1 MDDLSSTTGIVALA
15 AGGLALVA
23 LIAVVVLVRSLRRLR
38 ADQRAILGG
47 SSPQDLVAHAAELDR
62 GFGSLHDYVGDVVA
76 SLDARLT
83 AAEGRLDGAVA
94 FHGLVRY
101 DAYNEMSGRQSTSI
115 ALLDSRG
122 SGIVISSIHHRDQAR
137 LYAKQVVAGRAE
149 LELSP
154 EEEEAMRAALAGEAP
169 DVGDRQR
176 RRSRRDAPGL
186 PGAARHVQRG
196 GGAPS
201 HGHPRRPS
209 SSRSPRSTRR

>member
-1 MDDLSSTTGIVALA
+1 MDDLSSTAGIVALV
-15 AGGLALVA
+15 AGGLALIA
-23 LIAVVVLVRSLRRLR
+23 LIAVLVLLRSLRRLR
-38 ADQRAILGG
+38 ADQKAILGG
-47 SSPQDLVAHAAELDR
+47 SSPQDLVTHAAELDR
-62 GFGSLHDYVGDVVA
+62 GFGSLNDYVTDVVA
-76 SLDARLT
+76 SLDARLG
-83 AAEGRLDGAVA
+83 AAEGWLDGAVA

-169 DVGDRQR
+169 DVGYRQR
-176 RRSRRDAPGL
+176 RRS
-186 PGAARHVQRG
+186 
-196 GGAPS
+196 
-201 HGHPRRPS
+201 S
-209 SSRSPRSTRR
+209 S